1 MKRWILLLGA
11 IVAEVLGTM
20 SLRAAVDQPVW
31 TVGVV
36 AGYVIA
42 FSLLG
47 LALGEGIPVGVAYGI
62 WAAAGVALVALLGAM
77 IFGETLSITT
87 ILGILMIMVGVYV
100 VQTGDTNPSD
110 AEVLAS

>member
-20 SLRAAVDQPVW
+20 SLRATVDQPVW

-36 AGYVIA
+36 VGYVIA

-47 LALGEGIPVGVAYGI
+47 LALGEGIPIGVAYGI
-62 WAAAGVALVALLGAM
+62 WAAAGVALVALLGSM
-77 IFGETLSITT
+77 IFGETLSITA
-87 ILGILMIMVGVYV
+87 ILGIIMIIAGVYV
-100 VQTGDTNPSD
+100 VQTGDSGPSD

>member
-1 MKRWILLLGA
+1 PLGRPARTKTLTYWRIL
-11 IVAEVLGTM
+11 
-20 SLRAAVDQPVW
+20 
-31 TVGVV
+31 
-36 AGYVIA
+36 
-42 FSLLG
+42 
-47 LALGEGIPVGVAYGI
+47 LGEGIPIGVAYGI

>member
-1 MKRWILLLGA
+1 M
-11 IVAEVLGTM
+11 
-20 SLRAAVDQPVW
+20 
-31 TVGVV
+31 
-36 AGYVIA
+36 
-42 FSLLG
+42 
-47 LALGEGIPVGVAYGI
+47 AYGI